1 MKKRIFY
8 LVMCSIIALNVY
20 AASSSFTFNAQDI
33 FNSKSKS
40 QNLALQFDKEY
51 SISTTVND
59 EDNESMK
66 ELAKKTT
73 YYLIGPANNKFETS
87 ESYMKRKQDFLKMRY
102 SPDIPLDIDGNK
114 DVNSD
119 EYAEDLF
126 TGYIIPNMFIIIND
140 LEIIYEQFGDIF
152 IVRVDDGFYAKV
164 SMNNIEMKVADEEVP
179 MNYQTIRANLDIY
192 YYFKIYKG
200 EYKLYYLYGEYDNSL
215 KDYNEEVTQN
225 EYKGINSINE
235 YKSELSGLYNYDKLN
250 SLTNSS
256 IKSIY
261 NTNKSNILIFNT
273 MEGQNISNAATG
285 FLLTDNIAVTT
296 WSYLEKSLINGNYII
311 AKDGNNKILEIEGIV
326 SVDVDHD
333 YAILKLKDSNGKGV
347 TLGDM
352 PNVEDAVILI
362 STKTGTSLSTNVGIV
377 MSNDDNI
384 TSLIPTVEYEEGA
397 PLFNAKGQVI
407 GMNSSE
413 ITNSYFSIADKNK
426 VLKLLQNKFKELNV
440 NDISFITFEELKN
453 NYYVEYGT
461 DKVVNELSDKVWNK
475 YKEIGNLEGNIKLEL
490 VKASY
495 KNNIL
500 SLRYKNNLSSIFSN
514 MQLASSFIEQLKNDD
529 YTEVVNEEM
538 KKVYTNKDYRVTIMS
553 EFDYLII
560 VIAEN

>member
-8 LVMCSIIALNVY
+8 LVMCSIIVLNVY